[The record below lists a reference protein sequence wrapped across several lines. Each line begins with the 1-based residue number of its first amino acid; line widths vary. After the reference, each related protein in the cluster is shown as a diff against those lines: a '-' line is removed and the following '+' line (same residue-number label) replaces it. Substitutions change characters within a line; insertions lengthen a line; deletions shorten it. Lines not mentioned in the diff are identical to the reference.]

1 MIELNK
7 ENFEAEVLKSEIPV
21 VVDLWGPTC
30 GPCKALMPSVH
41 EMADEFS
48 GKVKFCS
55 VNAKDNRPLM
65 IKLRVMGVP
74 TFLFYKGGEQV
85 ARMSGGECTV
95 DSIREKTQAML

>member
-7 ENFEAEVLKSEIPV
+7 ENFDSEVMQSPLPV

-41 EMADEFS
+41 AMADEYE

-55 VNAKDNRPLM
+55 VNAQENRPLM

-74 TFLFYKGGEQV
+74 TFLFYKEGKQV

-95 DSIREKTQAML
+95 ESIKEKTQALL